1 MKKRGIL
8 TTICGLLLVASACT
22 GVGDPWSPTPPAPL
36 DARAFAATACDE
48 GRMLIW
54 GGVQHRRMPRN
65 ELMPGAAIFDAEV
78 TTWTSIED
86 PPIALRQRA
95 GAVHGN
101 NRYVVWGGKAGLA
114 AAEDRSDFV
123 FFLDGAVY
131 SPEDGSWHEMAQSP
145 LDPRTHPQV
154 VATQQGVLILGGKP
168 PPGPPGGPARGAALY
183 DVESSTWAR
192 IAEPDVGSMVVALDT
207 VIAFGP
213 TRVTGYDPKADSWVE
228 RATNPPGLTL
238 PDTAIALSNRDAL
251 VFQGA
256 RVWSFDAESQAFSE
270 LPPAPVSTV
279 TYVGLSAAAGVVVWD
294 ETLPAATSF
303 DVEGGEWVEYEIPNR
318 LAPREGTSACAGPTT
333 LTVWGGWRVASM
345 FTITEDTGFV
355 LDLGSAAQQSE

>member
-1 MKKRGIL
+1 MVRQVVL
-8 TTICGLLLVASACT
+8 RASVGLLLVASACT
-22 GVGDPWSPTPPAPL
+22 GVGGPWSPTPPAPL

-54 GGVQHRRMPRN
+54 GGAQPRGMPRD

-78 TTWTSIED
+78 ATWTSIED

-95 GAVHGN
+95 GAVHAN
-101 NRYVVWGGKAGLA
+101 NRYVVWGGHDGLA

-123 FFLDGAVY
+123 YFSDGAVY
-131 SPEDGSWHEMAQSP
+131 SPEDGSWHEMAPSP
-145 LDPRTHPQV
+145 LDPRYQPQV
-154 VATQQGVLILGGKP
+154 VATQQGVLVLGGKP
-168 PPGPPGGPARGAALY
+168 RSGPPGGPARGAALY

-213 TRVTGYDPKADSWVE
+213 TRVTGYDPNVDSWVE

-238 PDTAIALSNRDAL
+238 PDAAIALSNHDAL

-256 RVWSFDAESQAFSE
+256 RAWRFDAESQAFSE
-270 LPPAPVSTV
+270 LPPVPVSTV
-279 TYVGLSAAAGVVVWD
+279 TYVGLSAAGVVVWD
-294 ETLPAATSF
+294 ETLPAAASF
-303 DVEGGEWVEYEIPNR
+303 DVEGGEWVEYEIPKQ
-318 LAPREGTSACAGPTT
+318 LTPREGTLACAGPTT
-333 LTVWGGWRVASM
+333 LTVWGGWRIG
-345 FTITEDTGFV
+345 FTFRIAEDTGFV
-355 LDLGSAAQQSE
+355 LDLGSAAQE